1 MPLSHPSRVP
11 VRVFLVSALLVPTFL
26 IPAVLVPSVA
36 LAQRAE
42 IPTLSTNPYQGA
54 ILVEAATGKVL
65 FEENADA
72 KGFPAS
78 MLKLMDLLII
88 LEKIDRREISL
99 ADKVTVTAAAS
110 TMGGSQVYLKE
121 KEVFSVE
128 DLLYALVVQ
137 SANDAA
143 VALAIH
149 VSGSKEAF
157 VELMNRRAKE
167 LGMTSTTFHSVHGLP
182 PGTGQKPDESTPRD
196 MALLCR
202 KLLER
207 KDVIQYTATR
217 ERPFRTEAK
226 EPFIMRTHNGLVGT
240 FEGCDGLKT
249 GYFRAAGYSIA
260 ATAER
265 NGKRVIAVVLG
276 SVDKKTRDA
285 KARDLLTRGFAVAE
299 APAAAASV
307 APAVGTGGKAAE
319 AKPAKASAKK
329 S

>member
-1 MPLSHPSRVP
+1 MPLSLSSSARLVAFLAPASLVLPVLAPSAA
-11 VRVFLVSALLVPTFL
+11 S
-26 IPAVLVPSVA
+26 
-36 LAQRAE
+36 AQRAQ
-42 IPTLSTNPYQGA
+42 IPTLSKSPYQGA
-54 ILVEAATGKVL
+54 ILLDAATGKVL
-65 FEENADA
+65 FEDAADSR
-72 KGFPAS
+72 GFPAS

-88 LEKIDRREISL
+88 LEKIDRKEISL

-121 KEVFSVE
+121 NEVFSVE

-157 VELMNRRAKE
+157 VELMNQRAKE

-182 PGTGQKPDESTPRD
+182 PGAGQKADESTPRD
-196 MALLCR
+196 MALLSR

-207 KDVIQYTATR
+207 KDVLKYTATR
-217 ERPFRTEAK
+217 ERTFRPDAK

-249 GYFRAAGYSIA
+249 GYFRAAGYGIA

-285 KARDLLTRGFAVAE
+285 KARDLLARGLAGTEAQAASAGPE
-299 APAAAASV
+299 SAAPA
-307 APAVGTGGKAAE
+307 P
-319 AKPAKASAKK
+319 ASAKAGEGK
-329 S
+329 PQKATAKRP